1 MKFRS
6 FFTSPFFIRSILVIS
21 VSLLLF
27 ISSVSYKH
35 TIALKESTE
44 LLIHSYKIQVKL
56 EQLLSYIKDAETGQ
70 RGYIISRDT
79 IFLQPYNSARQS
91 VEEPYSELRI
101 LTSNNVRQYYNLDS
115 LLVLINLRFTLLA
128 NSLKLIAEGGDQKRL
143 EENLI
148 KGKRVMDLLRMQTNK
163 MIDLETSYFEDHEK
177 KYAHELYFTPL
188 STLFLI
194 FFSLIAFV
202 LAFVKINSDVGTLK
216 AANADLRITTESF
229 KQAEEIGNFS
239 SWQWH
244 INSNEYIFSENQYGL
259 LGVEPYSFKPTID
272 NFLQFVH
279 PDDRH
284 IITRGV
290 SKAVSER
297 KPSEAFFR
305 VIRKDGEMRYW
316 KSIATVTDFNNNP
329 VFIGINSDVTEQ
341 HLSNIALENRNR
353 ELEQSN
359 AELASF
365 NHIASHDLQEPLRK
379 IQTFISRLNEKDSG
393 SITRNEK
400 EYLDKI
406 QGSAKKMRTL
416 INDLLLFSRAGKA
429 EKVFMESDLNVL
441 LENAQQELM
450 NVIEEK
456 KALIQSVKLPV
467 LNVIPFQIQQL
478 FSNLIGNSLK
488 YSRPGIDPIIKID
501 CEVVSSGTIP
511 LLKSGKSD
519 YYKISVTDNGLGF
532 EQEYADSLFI
542 LFYRLNQKSDFPGSG
557 IGLSICKKIV
567 ENHDGYIMAKG
578 NPGTGSTFTFFLPC
592 VTLES

>member
-1 MKFRS
+1 M
-6 FFTSPFFIRSILVIS
+6 V
-21 VSLLLF
+21 
-27 ISSVSYKH
+27 
-35 TIALKESTE
+35 
-44 LLIHSYKIQVKL
+44 
-56 EQLLSYIKDAETGQ
+56 
-70 RGYIISRDT
+70 
-79 IFLQPYNSARQS
+79 
-91 VEEPYSELRI
+91 
-101 LTSNNVRQYYNLDS
+101 
-115 LLVLINLRFTLLA
+115 
-128 NSLKLIAEGGDQKRL
+128 AEGGNQKQL
-143 EENLI
+143 DGNLI
-148 KGKRVMDLLRMQTNK
+148 RGKHVMDLLRKQTNK
-163 MIDLETSYFEDHEK
+163 MIDLEVSYFEDHEK

-194 FFSLIAFV
+194 LFSLIVFV
-202 LAFVKINSDVGTLK
+202 LAFVKINNDVGTLK
-216 AANADLRITTESF
+216 ATNADLRITTESF

-244 INSNEYIFSENQYGL
+244 IDSNEYIFSKNQYGL

-279 PDDRH
+279 PDDRDV
-284 IITRGV
+284 ITRGV

-316 KSIATVTDFNNNP
+316 KSIATVTDFHNKP

-341 HLSNIALENRNR
+341 HLSSIALKNRNH

-379 IQTFISRLNEKDSG
+379 IQTFISRLNEKESTSG
-393 SITRNEK
+393 STN

-406 QGSAKKMRTL
+406 QMEAKKMRTL
-416 INDLLLFSRAGKA
+416 IDDLLLFSRASKA
-429 EKVFMESDLNVL
+429 EKIFKESDLNVL

-450 NVIEEK
+450 TDIEEK
-456 KALIQSVKLPV
+456 KALIQSGKLPV

-478 FSNLIGNSLK
+478 FSNLVGNSLK
-488 YSRPGIDPIIKID
+488 YSRPGINPLIKID
-501 CEVVSSGTIP
+501 CEVVASGTYSF
-511 LLKSGKSD
+511 LKNGKSA

-578 NPGTGSTFTFFLPC
+578 NPGAGSTFTFFLPC
-592 VTLES
+592 VTLESQS

>member
-6 FFTSPFFIRSILVIS
+6 LFTSTFFIRSVLVIS
-21 VSLLLF
+21 VFLLLF

-35 TIALKESTE
+35 TIALKETTE
-44 LLIHSYKIQVKL
+44 LLSHSYKIQIKL

-79 IFLQPYNSARQS
+79 IFLQPYNTARQR
-91 VEEPYSELRI
+91 VEIPYSELKL
-101 LTSNNVRQYYNLDS
+101 LTSNNARQYFNLDS

-128 NSLKLIAEGGDQKRL
+128 NSLKIVSEDGSNQKRL
-143 EENLI
+143 DENLI
-148 KGKRVMDLLRMQTNK
+148 RGKRVMDLLRKHTNK
-163 MIDLETSYFEDHEK
+163 MIDLEVSYFEDHEK

-194 FFSLIAFV
+194 LFSLIVFV
-202 LAFVKINSDVGTLK
+202 LAFVKINKDLGILK
-216 AANADLRITTESF
+216 KTNADLRLTTESF
-229 KQAEEIGNFS
+229 RHAEEIGNFS

-244 INSNEYIFSENQYGL
+244 IDSNEYIFSENQYGL

-284 IITRGV
+284 IISMGV
-290 SKAVSER
+290 ETAVNER

-305 VIRKDGEMRYW
+305 IIRKDGEIRYF
-316 KSIATVTDFNNNP
+316 KSVARLTDFHDNLI
-329 VFIGINSDVTEQ
+329 FIGINSDITEQ

-379 IQTFISRLNEKDSG
+379 IQTFISRLNEKESVSASG
-393 SITRNEK
+393 K

-406 QGSAKKMRTL
+406 QVAAKKMRAL

-429 EKVFMESDLNVL
+429 EKIFEESDLNLL

-450 NVIEEK
+450 TVIEEK
-456 KALIQSVKLPV
+456 KAVIRSVRLPV

-488 YSRPGIDPIIKID
+488 YSKPGNAPLIKID
-501 CEVVSSGTIP
+501 YEVVESSDFPFIKNSK
-511 LLKSGKSD
+511 LRFN
-519 YYKISVTDNGLGF
+519 KISVADNGLGF

-567 ENHDGYIMAKG
+567 ENHGGYIIAEGK
-578 NPGTGSTFTFFLPC
+578 PDVGSTFTFFLP
-592 VTLES
+592 V